1 MTMIIKLRQ
10 RNMHQYLFIHYHLQ
24 RIRPQ
29 RRWRRDRNQ
38 HQKWVVRDVCC
49 GTNELRSI
57 ITPSHHQCLNKA
69 LFLFYSCSTWSCRF
83 LWQDEGA
90 SSVYSNEHV
99 RTKCVCTLKMFWR
112 GRAAKCLR
120 GEHLLNWF
128 SSPGFFRYLQV
139 GTSHCVRTF
148 VSDIS
153 STQYS
158 QSVRLMNIRMSWQ
171 DRCKEG
177 RNTTHNVSFDD
188 YVSQERDWRAT
199 LPLPLTSMLR
209 STANTPKNSWSKAD
223 ECKTSI

>member
-83 LWQDEGA
+83 LLQDEGA
-90 SSVYSNEHV
+90 SSVYSSEHV
-99 RTKCVCTLKMFWR
+99 RTKCVCTRKMFWR

-139 GTSHCVRTF
+139 GTSHCVNTNSGPSSRIF
-148 VSDIS
+148 HQHNIRNRSDWWIFEWADK
-153 STQYS
+153 TGARKDEIQHTMWALMIM
-158 QSVRLMNIRMSWQ
+158 SVRRETDVPPSL
-171 DRCKEG
+171 C
-177 RNTTHNVSFDD
+177 H
-188 YVSQERDWRAT
+188 
-199 LPLPLTSMLR
+199 
-209 STANTPKNSWSKAD
+209 
-223 ECKTSI
+223 